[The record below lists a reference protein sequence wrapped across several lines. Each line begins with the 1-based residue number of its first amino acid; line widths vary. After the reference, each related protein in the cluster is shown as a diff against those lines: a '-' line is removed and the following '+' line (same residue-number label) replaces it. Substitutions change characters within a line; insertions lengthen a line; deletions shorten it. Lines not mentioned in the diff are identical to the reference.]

1 MSNLERKWITT
12 NENLAV
18 ALMRKTNNLPPFKW
32 LICLVSM
39 DITGETWG
47 ILRQAVTANRW

>member
-1 MSNLERKWITT
+1 MSNLERKWIAT

-39 DITGETWG
+39 EISVEKLGEF
-47 ILRQAVTANRW
+47 